1 MFLSMTK
8 GRDARRMPRPVLVCL
23 LLLYRLYAQASL
35 VILDP
40 RAELER
46 LRMLKEY
53 ELGGDVLQGD
63 QFAPLASIGPPRGED
78 GDARGAEAG
87 RRCDGEDCPVE
98 TV

>member
-1 MFLSMTK
+1 
-8 GRDARRMPRPVLVCL
+8 MPRPLLVCL
-23 LLLYRLYAQASL
+23 LLLYRLYGQASL

-63 QFAPLASIGPPRGED
+63 QFAPLA
-78 GDARGAEAG
+78 
-87 RRCDGEDCPVE
+87 
-98 TV
+98 

>member
-1 MFLSMTK
+1 MRPAAGLGGKRGLRAS
-8 GRDARRMPRPVLVCL
+8 GRGKAKAALQEVGKRCQGHCRGWSPKAPVRARVCL
-23 LLLYRLYAQASL
+23 LLLYRLYGQASL

-63 QFAPLASIGPPRGED
+63 
-78 GDARGAEAG
+78 
-87 RRCDGEDCPVE
+87 
-98 TV
+98 

>member
-8 GRDARRMPRPVLVCL
+8 DRDARRMPRPVLVCL
-23 LLLYRLYAQASL
+23 LLLCQLYGQASL

-53 ELGGDVLQGD
+53 ELGGDVLQGV
-63 QFAPLASIGPPRGED
+63 QLAPLA
-78 GDARGAEAG
+78 
-87 RRCDGEDCPVE
+87 
-98 TV
+98 

>member
-1 MFLSMTK
+1 M
-8 GRDARRMPRPVLVCL
+8 CL
-23 LLLYRLYAQASL
+23 LLLYRLYGQASL

-63 QFAPLASIGPPRGED
+63 QFAPLA
-78 GDARGAEAG
+78 
-87 RRCDGEDCPVE
+87 
-98 TV
+98 